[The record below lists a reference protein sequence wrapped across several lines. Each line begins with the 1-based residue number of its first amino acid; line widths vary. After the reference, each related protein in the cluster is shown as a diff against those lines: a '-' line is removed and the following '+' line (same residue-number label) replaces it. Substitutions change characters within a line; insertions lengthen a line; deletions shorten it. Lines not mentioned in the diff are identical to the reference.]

1 MNFQI
6 EDILMNILKKQYQVN
21 RLISRKTRKIGIREF
36 ETDEKQTIYYTIGYY
51 FLGLKVWRKTVWVEE
66 IPTHVWILWAFLGN
80 CDWRD
85 GFYTKYPL
93 FAKLFITNK
102 TVSLI

>member
-1 MNFQI
+1 
-6 EDILMNILKKQYQVN
+6 
-21 RLISRKTRKIGIREF
+21 
-36 ETDEKQTIYYTIGYY
+36 
-51 FLGLKVWRKTVWVEE
+51 VEE